1 MFEAVIY
8 LILRKRKK
16 RGENR
21 ANERRKLHPPRGVT
35 LVVGACGSS
44 TDLSSSF
51 IFELY
56 LWAPT
61 LEQETL
67 FYNAI

>member
-1 MFEAVIY
+1 M
-8 LILRKRKK
+8 
-16 RGENR
+16 RGENCTP
-21 ANERRKLHPPRGVT
+21 PPRGVT
-35 LVVGACGSS
+35 LVVGACESS